1 MRDRSDRANLR
12 AIRGPIMVITVGVL
26 FALNNFTPYSFGET
40 WPVLIIVA
48 GLISLLGRG
57 AASPVQPPPPP
68 YSTYQPPAPYQ
79 PSVPPPPVSQAAAPP
94 GGYRQTPYAQVN
106 DPQNPGGRQ

>member
-1 MRDRSDRANLR
+1 MNGNPQYRNLR

-26 FALNNFTPYSFGET
+26 FALNNFTPYNFGET

-57 AASPVQPPPPP
+57 AAPLPPPAAPP
-68 YSTYQPPAPYQ
+68 YTTYQPPAPPVVQ
-79 PSVPPPPVSQAAAPP
+79 PPQPG
-94 GGYRQTPYAQVN
+94 GGYRQTPYAQSG
-106 DPQNPGGRQ
+106 DPRQPNRGDQL

>member
-1 MRDRSDRANLR
+1 MSDRSDRANLR

-57 AASPVQPPPPP
+57 AATPVQPPPPP
-68 YSTYQPPAPYQ
+68 YSTYQPP
-79 PSVPPPPVSQAAAPP
+79 VPPPVSQPTAPP